1 MDSYR
6 DAVRTIMDFLCLRDV
21 ERLDRACVERYFDGK
36 RADVIVVFGNDLPQ
50 VAETGCRAWI
60 EGIGTWLLFCG
71 GVGHSTAIL
80 RERMRRDPRY
90 ERYSEKGSEAG
101 LFAEI
106 AVHGYGIPR
115 ERILLDT
122 TSANSGENARN
133 ARRILDKH
141 KISKE
146 RLILMQDPLMQRR
159 SYMSLKRAMPDT
171 CRILNF
177 APFLPDC
184 DEDLNPISGQDGVW
198 NRDRFLELLLGEIRR
213 LRDDERGYGPKGT
226 GFIEHV
232 DIPEQVETAWNI
244 LYKSNMAS
252 HGRC

>member
-1 MDSYR
+1 MGTCR
-6 DAVRTIMDFLCLRDV
+6 DAVLTITDFLCLRDV
-21 ERLDRACVERYFDGK
+21 ERLNCACVERYFGGK
-36 RADVIVVFGNDLPQ
+36 RAEVIVVFGNDLPQ
-50 VAETGCRAWI
+50 VAVAGCRAWI

-90 ERYSEKGSEAG
+90 KRCVEKESEAE

-106 AVHGYGIPR
+106 AAHGYGIPK

-122 TSANSGENARN
+122 TSTNSGENAQN
-133 ARRILDKH
+133 AWKILDEH

-159 SYMSLKRAMPDT
+159 SYMSLKKAIPDT
-171 CRILNF
+171 CQILNF

-184 DEDLNPISGQDGVW
+184 DEDLNPTGGRGEVW
-198 NRDRFLELLLGEIRR
+198 GRDRFLELLLGEVRR
-213 LRDDERGYGPKGT
+213 LRDDGNGYGPKGA
-226 GFIEHV
+226 GFIDHV
-232 DIPEQVETAWNI
+232 DIPEKVEEAWKI
-244 LYKSNMAS
+244 LYKTNLTA